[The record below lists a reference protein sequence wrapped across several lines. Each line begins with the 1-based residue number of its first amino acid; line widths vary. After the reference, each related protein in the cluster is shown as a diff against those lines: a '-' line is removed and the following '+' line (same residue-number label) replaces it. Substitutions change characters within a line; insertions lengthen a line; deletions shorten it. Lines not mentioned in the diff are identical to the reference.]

1 MFPTSSTRDGKRQC
15 CEFKIYELSDRGGFF
30 QRSTSPEHIGGATVE
45 LAVFDIDGSE
55 VMMTRK

>member
-30 QRSTSPEHIGGATVE
+30 QRSTSLEHIGGTIVE
-45 LAVFDIDGSE
+45 LAVFDVNGSE
-55 VMMTRK
+55 VMMMRQ